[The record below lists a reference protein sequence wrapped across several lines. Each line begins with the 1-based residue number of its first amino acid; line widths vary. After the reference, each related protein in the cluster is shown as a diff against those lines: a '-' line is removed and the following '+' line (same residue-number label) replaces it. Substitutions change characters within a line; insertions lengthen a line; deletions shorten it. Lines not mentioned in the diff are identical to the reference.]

1 MTPNEQL
8 FSMIGQYL
16 SDADLGDLFV
26 IGTDGTPGGWLWDQ
40 ITSGIDSEAAIQIA
54 LESTSQFQQ
63 RYGIIGEIRAQAA
76 NGQAVHVPTVGQVR
90 EYEQTVTR
98 LMRQAGLPEF
108 MYDSWSDAQE
118 LMRQGLSSLEVEDR
132 LGQAWDRVQN
142 TAPEVRQAFSDF
154 YGTLVGDAALAST
167 FLDPARTMAALD
179 RQSRTAYTAG
189 MGRRLGINLD
199 STTSDRI
206 ATLPRTE
213 AGIVEGLG
221 QISQLEGS
229 GIFNETLG
237 ERSGTDLTAETT
249 GVDATFGGDGTASAS
264 LERRSIER
272 AAQRAAVP
280 GGALRTNE
288 GVTGVGT
295 ARR

>member
-8 FSMIGQYL
+8 FSLIGQYL

-26 IGTDGTPGGWLWDQ
+26 IGTDGSPGGWLWDQ

-54 LESTSQFQQ
+54 LEATPQFQQ
-63 RYGIIGEIRAQAA
+63 RYGIIGELRAQAA

-108 MYDSWSDAQE
+108 MYDSWNDAQQ
-118 LMRQGLSSLEVEDR
+118 LMRQGLSPLEVEDR

-167 FLDPARTMAALD
+167 FLDPTRTMAALD

-199 STTSDRI
+199 QTTADRV
-206 ATLPRTE
+206 AALPRTE

-221 QISQLEGS
+221 QISQLQGS
-229 GIFNETLG
+229 GIFNETIG
-237 ERSGTDLTAETT
+237 ERNATDLAAETT
-249 GVDATFGGDGTASAS
+249 GVDATFGGDGTASAL
-264 LERRSIER
+264 LERRALER
-272 AAQRAAVP
+272 SAQRAAVP

-288 GVTGVGT
+288 GVTGVGS